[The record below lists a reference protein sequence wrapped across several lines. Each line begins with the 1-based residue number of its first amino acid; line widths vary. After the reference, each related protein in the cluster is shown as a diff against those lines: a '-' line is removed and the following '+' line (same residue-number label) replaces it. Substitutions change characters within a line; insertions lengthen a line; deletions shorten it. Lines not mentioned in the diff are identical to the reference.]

1 MSQLYIQDP
10 QGNRYESNH
19 AHIESHQRMMYQGN
33 IKGWNYGTAEQ
44 LDAST
49 PVNVSIINTKLN
61 AELTQLEK
69 ENAIKDK
76 EIADLKKMLAKAEP
90 IEEAVSVGDLNAI
103 EAIQYVKKMDNAN
116 ALDMLLVK
124 EKRKAVVSAIEAR
137 IKALIEIE
145 NA

>member
-10 QGNRYESNH
+10 QGNRFESNP

-33 IKGWNYGTAEQ
+33 IKGWKYGTAEQ

-69 ENAIKDK
+69 DNAIKDK
-76 EIADLKKMLAKAEP
+76 EIAELKKQLAKNEP
-90 IEEAVSVGDLNAI
+90 TEKSTSVGDLNAI
-103 EAIQYVKKMDNAN
+103 EAIQYVKKMTDLSK
-116 ALDMLLVK
+116 LDLLLVT
-124 EKRKAVVSAIEAR
+124 EKRKQVIVAIENR
-137 IKALIEIE
+137 INSLTE

>member
-69 ENAIKDK
+69 ENSIKDK
-76 EIADLKKMLAKAEP
+76 EIAELKKQLAKNEP
-90 IEEAVSVGDLNAI
+90 TEKATSVGDLNAI
-103 EAIQYVKKMDNAN
+103 EAIQYVKKMTDLSK
-116 ALDMLLVK
+116 LDLLLVT
-124 EKRKAVVSAIEAR
+124 EKRKQVIVAVEAR
-137 IKALIEIE
+137 INSLTE

>member
-10 QGNRYESNH
+10 QGNRYESNDK
-19 AHIESHQRMMYQGN
+19 HIDSHKRMMYQGN
-33 IKGWNYGTAEQ
+33 TKGWSYGTAEQ

-69 ENAIKDK
+69 DNAIKDK
-76 EIADLKKMLAKAEP
+76 EIAELKKQLAKNEP
-90 IEEAVSVGDLNAI
+90 NEKATSVGDLNAI
-103 EAIQYVKKMDNAN
+103 EAIQYVKKMTDLSK
-116 ALDMLLVK
+116 LDLLLVT
-124 EKRKAVVSAIEAR
+124 EKRKQVIVAIEAR
-137 IKALIEIE
+137 INTLTE

>member
-10 QGNRYESNH
+10 QGNRFESNP

-33 IKGWNYGTAEQ
+33 IKGWSYGTAEQ

-69 ENAIKDK
+69 DNAIKDK
-76 EIADLKKMLAKAEP
+76 EIAELKKQLAKNEP
-90 IEEAVSVGDLNAI
+90 TEKATSVGDLNAI
-103 EAIQYVKKMDNAN
+103 EAIQYVKKMTDLSK
-116 ALDMLLVK
+116 LDLLLVT
-124 EKRKAVVSAIEAR
+124 EKRKQVIVAIENR
-137 IKALIEIE
+137 INSLTE

>member
-1 MSQLYIQDP
+1 MSQLFIQDP
-10 QGNRYESNH
+10 QGNRFESNP

-33 IKGWNYGTAEQ
+33 IKGWQYGTAEQ

-69 ENAIKDK
+69 DNAIKDK
-76 EIADLKKMLAKAEP
+76 EIAELKKQLAKNEP
-90 IEEAVSVGDLNAI
+90 TEKATSVGDLNAI
-103 EAIQYVKKMDNAN
+103 EAIQYVKKMTDLSK
-116 ALDMLLVK
+116 LDLLLVT
-124 EKRKAVVSAIEAR
+124 EKRKQVIVAIENR
-137 IKALIEIE
+137 INSLTE

>member
-33 IKGWNYGTAEQ
+33 IKGWSYGTAEQ

-69 ENAIKDK
+69 DNAIKDK
-76 EIADLKKMLAKAEP
+76 EIAELKKQLAKNEP
-90 IEEAVSVGDLNAI
+90 TEKAVNVGELNAI
-103 EAIQYVKKMDNAN
+103 EAIQYVKKMTDLSK
-116 ALDMLLVK
+116 LDLLLVT
-124 EKRKAVVSAIEAR
+124 EKRKQVIVAIEAR
-137 IKALIEIE
+137 INTLTE